1 MEQKAKTAA
10 KGGGLKKLLKQ
21 QEVIVI
27 LLIIL
32 VSIFL
37 SIRRPDSFPTSLNI
51 FNVLKQASQYAVL
64 AIGMGFVIICGN
76 IDISVGAIIATSICT
91 AAYVNEKLGVI
102 NPLFVLLI
110 IFAVGAL
117 FGLVNGLLVAKAG
130 LPAFIATMGMLS
142 VGDGISLL
150 LSNGTPIK
158 YGTSWIS
165 FFGGSYVGPVPV
177 QVIVMIVMIVLAWLF
192 AQYTVTGRNVYAVGN
207 NPRAAKLT
215 GINTDGIIIMCY
227 IICGCMCSL
236 VGLMMM
242 GQLKQAGPSYG
253 SGYELDAIAASVI
266 GGISM
271 AGGEGNIY
279 GVALGAI
286 LMALLRN
293 LFVQIAV
300 PGYWQTVV
308 LGVVIIASVAIDC
321 VRKKREA
328 R

>member
-1 MEQKAKTAA
+1 MEKSSKNNS
-10 KGGGLKKLLKQ
+10 KLISFLKH

-32 VSIFL
+32 ISIFL
-37 SIRRPDSFPTSLNI
+37 SFRRPDSFPTVLNI
-51 FNVLKQASQYAVL
+51 FNVLKQASQYGVL
-64 AIGMGFVIICGN
+64 AIGMGMVIISGG
-76 IDISVGAIIATSICT
+76 IDLSVGATIATSICL
-91 AAYVNEKLGVI
+91 AAYINEKGGVI
-102 NPLFVLLI
+102 NPLFVLII
-110 IFAVGAL
+110 IFLTGAL
-117 FGLVNGLLVAKAG
+117 IGIINGILVAKIG
-130 LPAFIATMGMLS
+130 LPPFIATMGMLS
-142 VGDGISLL
+142 VGNGVALL

-158 YGTSWIS
+158 YGESWIS
-165 FFGGSYVGPVPV
+165 VFGGAYIGPVPV
-177 QVIVMIVMIVLAWLF
+177 QVIVMVVMIFLAWLF
-192 AQYTVTGRNVYAVGN
+192 MKYTVTGRNIYAVGN
-207 NPRAAKLT
+207 NPRASQLT
-215 GINTDGIIIMCY
+215 GINTEKIQMLVY
-227 IICGCMCSL
+227 TICGLMCSL

-286 LMALLRN
+286 LMALLKN

-308 LGVVIIASVAIDC
+308 LGLVIIASVAIDSF
-321 VRKKREA
+321 RKKRAA

>member
-1 MEQKAKTAA
+1 MEKT
-10 KGGGLKKLLKQ
+10 KDSKLKSILKH
-21 QEVIVI
+21 QEIIVI

-32 VSIFL
+32 ISIFL
-37 SIRRPDSFPTSLNI
+37 TFRRPDSFPTVLNI
-51 FNVLKQASQYAVL
+51 FNVLKQASQYGVL
-64 AIGMGFVIICGN
+64 AIGMGLVIISGG
-76 IDISVGAIIATSICT
+76 IDLSVGATIATSICL
-91 AAYVNEKLGVI
+91 AAYVNQKLGGI
-102 NPLFVLLI
+102 NPLIVLLI
-110 IFAVGAL
+110 IFATG
-117 FGLVNGLLVAKAG
+117 GLIGIINGFLVAKMG
-130 LPAFIATMGMLS
+130 LPPFIATMGMLS
-142 VGDGISLL
+142 VGNGVALL

-158 YGTSWIS
+158 YGESWIS
-165 FFGGSYVGPVPV
+165 VLGGAYIGPVPV
-177 QVIVMIVMIVLAWLF
+177 QVIVLVVMTFLAFLF
-192 AQYTVTGRNVYAVGN
+192 TKYTVTGRNIYAVGN
-207 NPRAAKLT
+207 NPRAAQLT
-215 GINTDGIIIMCY
+215 GINTERIQMLVY
-227 IICGCMCSL
+227 TICGLMCGL

-286 LMALLRN
+286 LMALLKN

-308 LGVVIIASVAIDC
+308 LGLVIIASVAVDS